1 MAEADAGLELP
12 IGLTEQKFLQQLA
25 RIEAKAIKSSQRAE
39 RNFVKANAGIAKSFG
54 GMSASAR
61 GNLQNVSYQLQDVF
75 VQISSGQGAARA
87 LGQQLPQ
94 LLGGF
99 GVLGGVLGL
108 VAAAAIP
115 LGAAFLGAGEGA
127 GTLEERMDA
136 LNSAMRD
143 YEAAIENANVT
154 TAELVEKYGA
164 ATGAAR
170 EFLAAL
176 VEISRVESF
185 QALDAQMAS
194 LLSRF
199 GDLAAVSADA
209 VRGLQG
215 PGAYADVIDQF
226 NELKSGLDLSTEQ
239 ALALREAIVAV
250 GAAEGPAQQAEAAQE
265 LQSQMLAVLGPVEA
279 MTAAQQAFYKEVVQ
293 SGDKAAQLVGD
304 VGDVADAALEA
315 AIQAGNF
322 RDAIAQIDFTNP
334 IAGAEDLSAVMRGLV
349 GQAQTLLQQLNAAAQ
364 AARQNIQGAVANGN
378 ALDPLAAF
386 NGGQS
391 AAFAV
396 QTGAGGV
403 IRTPELPPIPETG
416 RSGRRSGGG
425 RSRSGGGGG
434 SARQERPFFED
445 IEKNIAALQRE
456 LELVGKS
463 NEEIAT
469 AKARWELLD
478 EAKKRGMN
486 TNGELN
492 AQIDAQAASVGRL
505 TAELEAAE
513 IAQDQFD
520 QAIDGIADAMAG
532 ALVAGESLREGLAQI
547 FKQIAS
553 DILSSGIRNALS
565 STFGGMGGG
574 GGFGGLFGGL
584 FGGFRANGGTV
595 QAGRAYVV
603 GENGPELFAPQMNG
617 SVLNAQQVQ
626 RAVGGSGAQ
635 DVNVTVSVDNNGN
648 LQAFVDRRANQASG
662 RMGQQVLAQ
671 VPTVM
676 DNENKRRR

>member
-1 MAEADAGLELP
+1 MVETNAGLEIP
-12 IGLTEQKFLQQLA
+12 IGITDKRALQAVA
-25 RIEAKAIKSSQRAE
+25 RFVTRAE
-39 RNFVKANAGIAKSFG
+39 TEFRKTEKAAAVANAGITRSFAN
-54 GMSASAR
+54 MSRQSR
-61 GNLQNVSYQLQDVF
+61 GQIQNVGFQLQDIF

-99 GVLGGVLGL
+99 GALGGVLGL

-136 LNSAMRD
+136 LNGAMRD
-143 YEAAIENANVT
+143 YEAAIENASVT

-164 ATGAAR
+164 ATGAAQ

-239 ALALREAIVAV
+239 ALTLREAIVAV
-250 GAAEGPAQQAEAAQE
+250 GTADGPAQQAEAAQE

-304 VGDVADAALEA
+304 VGDVADAALDA

-334 IAGAEDLSAVMRGLV
+334 IAGAEDLSAVMGGLV

-378 ALDPLAAF
+378 ALDPLGAF

-396 QTGAGGV
+396 QTGAGGT
-403 IRTPELPPIPETG
+403 IRTPELPPIPEAG
-416 RSGRRSGGG
+416 RSGGRSGGG
-425 RSRSGGGGG
+425 RGRSGGGGRSG
-434 SARQERPFFED
+434 REETPFFED

-478 EAKKRGMN
+478 AAKKRGITVN
-486 TNGELN
+486 ETLNG
-492 AQIDAQAASVGRL
+492 QIEAQAAKVGQL
-505 TAELEAAE
+505 TGELER
-513 IAQDQFD
+513 AQISHEQF
-520 QAIDGIADAMAG
+520 ADGIGTIVDALFDAG
-532 ALVAGESLREGLAQI
+532 NAGEDFVDRLKRALVDAGLQSALGSL
-547 FKQIAS
+547 K
-553 DILSSGIRNALS
+553 SSLTNLFS
-565 STFGGMGGG
+565 PQGGG
-574 GGFGGLFGGL
+574 GGGLFGGL
-584 FGGFRANGGTV
+584 FGGFRANGGPV

-603 GENGPELFAPQMNG
+603 GENSPELFVPQMNG
-617 SVLNAQQVQ
+617 SVLNPQQVQ
-626 RAVGGSGAQ
+626 RAVGGSAAQ
-635 DVNVTVSVDNNGN
+635 DVNVTVSMDNNGN